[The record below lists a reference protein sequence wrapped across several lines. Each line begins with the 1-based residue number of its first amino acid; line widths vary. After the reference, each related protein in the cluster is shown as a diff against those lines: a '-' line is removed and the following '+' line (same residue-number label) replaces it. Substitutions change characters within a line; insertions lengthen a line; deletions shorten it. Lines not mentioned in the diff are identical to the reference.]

1 MAARLLPLLVLAVS
15 LAWPASCKPLPVL
28 VPVTKDPATLLYT
41 IPFHY
46 GADLV
51 VDTAGPL
58 VWSTCQRGHLP
69 AEFPCNSPTC
79 RLANAFHIPGCRA
92 RGCCH
97 DTRKDRT
104 CTAYPYNPVTGAC
117 APGDLVHTRF
127 VANTT
132 DGVHPVSQVNVRALA
147 ACAPSR
153 LLKSL
158 PRGASGVAGLAGSGL
173 ALPAQVASAQS
184 VPNKFLLCLP
194 RGGSSGN
201 TGVAIFGGGPFQV
214 SAQPGRDFTQELVYT
229 PLVAAKKGMPP
240 AHYVSLQS
248 IAVESTRVPGAGAA
262 VVCTKVPFTLLR
274 PDVYRPFVDAFARAL
289 KAQGAQGGPVA
300 RPVKPVPPFELC
312 YDTQSLANTR
322 IGYLVP
328 GVTLTLGGGT
338 NWTMNGLSSMV
349 DLRPGTACLAFA
361 RMEGVKAGDRS
372 APAVLVGGFQMENTV
387 LEFDVA
393 RKRLGFVRL
402 PFFTQC
408 GHFNFTKTTGY

>member
-1 MAARLLPLLVLAVS
+1 MAQLLPLLVLAVS

-79 RLANAFHIPGCRA
+79 RLANAFHAPSCRA
-92 RGCCH
+92 RGCGR

-117 APGDLVHTRF
+117 AAGDLVHTRF

-132 DGVHPVSQVNVRALA
+132 DGIHPVSQVSVRALA

-173 ALPAQVASAQS
+173 ALPAQ
-184 VPNKFLLCLP
+184 
-194 RGGSSGN
+194 
-201 TGVAIFGGGPFQV
+201 
-214 SAQPGRDFTQELVYT
+214 
-229 PLVAAKKGMPP
+229 
-240 AHYVSLQS
+240 
-248 IAVESTRVPGAGAA
+248 
-262 VVCTKVPFTLLR
+262 
-274 PDVYRPFVDAFARAL
+274 AFARAL

-300 RPVKPVPPFELC
+300 RPVMPVPPFELC

-393 RKRLGFVRL
+393 KKRLGFVRL

-408 GHFNFTKTTGY
+408 GHFNFTKTGY